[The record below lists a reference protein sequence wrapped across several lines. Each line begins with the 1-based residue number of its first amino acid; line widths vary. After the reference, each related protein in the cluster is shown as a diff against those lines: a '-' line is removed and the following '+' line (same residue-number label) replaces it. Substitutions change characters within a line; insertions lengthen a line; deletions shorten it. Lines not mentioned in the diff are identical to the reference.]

1 MRIIKLRSR
10 GMEKPMEVAN
20 MCQIEF
26 CFNWNCFTEIQS
38 EGRNPVR
45 IVEKEVLRQG
55 KYPLVKSDSHS
66 LTMDVGADDR
76 ETVKEWLEQLT
87 REQFPEYMPHEKE
100 GFWLA
105 KPNRIQSFRT
115 GASEECKKP
124 TRKVEPAE
132 QKVQEVVAEKQEE
145 QPRRL
150 PKALEGYLEEWCK
163 VVPRLK
169 QTDNMEC
176 IWSRNLMVAMDEGY
190 GWKEFVERMAAPLIA
205 ASGYSHMQ
213 PADVI
218 KRMKVTYPS
227 APDKK
232 FDSWDRLLDRAAE
245 LQHDN
250 QRSIKRMIFLVDLSQ
265 WRWELRTGK
274 VREYLN
280 ELTGLAD
287 NFICMFQVP
296 YIGETEMEE
305 LTRQMEG
312 ELGIKTLSVP
322 PFSKEEMLEYVKKGV
337 EGSGFYWTT
346 EGEEALKDWLSRERE
361 SFQGLRTLNKMI
373 HNLIYGLVLH
383 KPEDERQI
391 HRADVERVIPRQ
403 KEYRE
408 PYKKLEE
415 LIGLE
420 DVKRQVR
427 QLVVQMKTQQE
438 LRNAGKEVEKP
449 TLHMMFTGNPG
460 TGKTTVARIV
470 AQIMKEEGVLS
481 RGQFFEIKG
490 RDLCG
495 RFVGETAPKT
505 SNYCRDA
512 QGSVLFIDE
521 AYGLCQNRGGND
533 YGREA
538 LNTLITEMEN
548 HREDFCVIMAGYEN
562 EMQELM
568 EMNSGLESRIPHQ
581 IKFPNYS
588 REEMKEIFF
597 KMMDGVFEY
606 EQELP
611 VEVER
616 FLEDLPDEL
625 LQSDSF
631 SNARMVR
638 NFFERIWGKAAYR
651 KHINKEE
658 ELTIKKE
665 DLWAAREEREFRE
678 LTGGGQKKRHSIGF

>member
-1 MRIIKLRSR
+1 
-10 GMEKPMEVAN
+10 
-20 MCQIEF
+20 MCQMEF
-26 CFNWNCFTEIQS
+26 YFNRNWLRQMRL

-55 KYPLVKSDSHS
+55 KYPLLKSDSFS
-66 LTMDVGADDR
+66 LTMDVGEDDR
-76 ETVKEWLEQLT
+76 ETVKQWLEQLT
-87 REQFPEYMPHEKE
+87 REQFPEQMPDEKE
-100 GFWLA
+100 GIWA
-105 KPNRIQSFRT
+105 EKPRPPKSFR
-115 GASEECKKP
+115 GALPESYRAPCRKEVDEEQKNEADAAEVRMEKN
-124 TRKVEPAE
+124 KVEE
-132 QKVQEVVAEKQEE
+132 SKEE

-150 PKALEGYLEEWCK
+150 PEALEGYLEEWCK

-176 IWSRNLMVAMDEGY
+176 AWSRNLMVAMDEGY
-190 GWKEFVERMAAPLIA
+190 GLKEFVDRMTVPLIKA
-205 ASGYSHMQ
+205 AGYSHME
-213 PADVI
+213 PVDVI
-218 KRMKVTYPS
+218 KKMKVTYPS

-250 QRSIKRMIFLVDLSQ
+250 RRNVKRMIFLVDLSQ

-274 VREYLN
+274 VREYLS
-280 ELTGLAD
+280 ELTGMAD
-287 NFICMFQVP
+287 NFICVFQVP
-296 YIGETEMEE
+296 YIGEKEMEE
-305 LTRQMEG
+305 LTQQMEG

-322 PFSKEEMLEYVKKGV
+322 PFSKEEMFQYVKDGV
-337 EGSGFYWTT
+337 EHSGFCWTP
-346 EGEEALKDWLSRERE
+346 EGEETLKEWLAIEQER
-361 SFQGLRTLNKMI
+361 FQGLRTLNKMI
-373 HNLIYGLVLH
+373 HNLVYGLALH
-383 KPEDERQI
+383 KPEEDRRI
-391 HRADVERVIPRQ
+391 RRKDVERVIPQQ
-403 KEYRE
+403 KEYKE

-420 DVKRQVR
+420 EVKRQVR
-427 QLVVQMKTQQE
+427 QLVIQMKTQQE

-470 AQIMKEEGVLS
+470 AQIMKEEGILS

-581 IKFPNYS
+581 IKFPSYS
-588 REEMKEIFF
+588 REEMKAIFF

-611 VEVER
+611 VEVEH
-616 FLEDLPDEL
+616 FLEALPDEL
-625 LQSDSF
+625 LHSETF

-638 NFFERIWGKAAYR
+638 NFYERIWGKAAYR
-651 KHINKEE
+651 KHMDKET
-658 ELTIKKE
+658 ELIIKKE

-678 LTGGGQKKRHSIGF
+678 LTQMGQKEGRSIGF